1 MSNQAIASGAKRKVY
16 LVELPF
22 TIIDPVQYQHT
33 ISAICYS
40 YDYIIELL
48 VIAYVNGVLVGYEA
62 EDYIED
68 FIHHEYSYDCDPHHN
83 HDLLPIE
90 HDVESTITHELINMY
105 HQAFDLFEYEFLL
118 LDGVDVSEAI
128 NIDVR
133 IDHTIKVIVTLE

>member
-48 VIAYVNGVLVGYEA
+48 VTAYVNGVLVGYEA

-68 FIHHEYSYDCDPHHN
+68 FIHHEYAYGCDFYHN

-90 HDVESTITHELINMY
+90 HDVESTITYELINMY